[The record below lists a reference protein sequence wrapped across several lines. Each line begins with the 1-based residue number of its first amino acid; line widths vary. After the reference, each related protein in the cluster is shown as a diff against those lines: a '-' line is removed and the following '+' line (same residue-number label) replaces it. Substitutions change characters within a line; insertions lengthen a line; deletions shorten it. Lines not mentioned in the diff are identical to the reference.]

1 MKLWTKESVDK
12 QIEAFTIGDDAALD
26 MMMAQYD
33 VIGSLSHVQMLSEVG
48 LISKEDFRVLEK
60 ALKEIQSEIE
70 QGHFK
75 IEDGV
80 EDIHSQVEML
90 VTERYGDVGK
100 KIHTGRSRND
110 QVLVDIRLFLRAE
123 LQQVHK
129 QVVEV
134 AESLLT
140 KSEKHKADLMPGY
153 THMQVAMVSS
163 FGLWFGAYA
172 ESLADDLEMIC
183 AAHRVTNQNPLGSAA
198 GYGSSFPLNRSRT
211 TELLGFQD
219 VAYNAI
225 HAQMGRGK
233 TELVVSFGLASLAST
248 INKLASD
255 LCTYSGQNY
264 QFFKIDSKFTTGSS
278 IMPHKRNPDVLEL
291 MRAKCNQI
299 MNIPNEIMMLTS
311 NLPVG
316 YHRDFQLLKERL
328 FPGLQTVKQILS
340 ILISV
345 IETLEVAPDLLSDPI
360 YDNLYTTEAI
370 NALVV
375 KGVPFRDAYHRV
387 AESVKAGTFDRNVD
401 GIEYTHEGS
410 IGNLCTDQIRQKI
423 NQRKID

>member
-1 MKLWTKESVDK
+1 MKLWTKENVDA
-12 QIEAFTIGDDAALD
+12 QIEAFTIGDDTELD
-26 MMMAQYD
+26 MMMAKYD
-33 VIGSLSHVQMLSEVG
+33 VIGSKAHVQMLSEVE
-48 LISKEDFRVLEK
+48 LISNDENDTLQK
-60 ALKEIQSEIE
+60 ALDEILEEIST
-70 QGHFK
+70 GAFK

-90 VTERYGDVGK
+90 VTDRYGDVGK

-123 LQQVHK
+123 LKEVNDL
-129 QVVEV
+129 VVIL
-134 AESLLT
+134 ANSLLVRSEQH
-140 KSEKHKADLMPGY
+140 KSDLMPGY

-172 ESLADDLEMIC
+172 ESLADDLSLIKST
-183 AAHRVTNQNPLGSAA
+183 HDIVNQNPLGSAA
-198 GYGSSFPLNRSRT
+198 GYGSSFPLNRRRT
-211 TELLGFQD
+211 TELLGFSD

-233 TELVVSFGLASLAST
+233 SELQVSFALASLSST
-248 INKLASD
+248 LNKLASD
-255 LCTYSGQNY
+255 LCTYSGQNF

-291 MRAKCNQI
+291 IRAKCNQL
-299 MNIPNEIMMLTS
+299 MSIPTEIMMLTS
-311 NLPVG
+311 NLTVG

-328 FPGLQTVKQILS
+328 FPGLETMKQCLSLMVMVIDTV
-340 ILISV
+340 
-345 IETLEVAPDLLSDPI
+345 EVSKGLLDDPI

-375 KGVPFRDAYHRV
+375 GGTPFRDAYHEV
-387 AESVKAGTFDRNVD
+387 ASQVKSGSFDRNVA

-410 IGNLCTDQIRQKI
+410 LGNLCNEDIKAKI
-423 NQRKID
+423 QSRKL

>member
-1 MKLWTKESVDK
+1 MKLWTNDSVDK
-12 QIEAFTIGDDAALD
+12 QIESFTIGDDAALD
-26 MMMAQYD
+26 MMMAKYD
-33 VIGSLSHVQMLSEVG
+33 VIGSLAHVQMLSEVG
-48 LISKEDFRVLEK
+48 LISTHDLTVLQK
-60 ALKEIQSEIE
+60 ALKEIQEEIE
-70 QGHFK
+70 SGDFE
-75 IEDGV
+75 IANGV

-90 VTERYGDVGK
+90 VTQRYGDVGK
-100 KIHTGRSRND
+100 RIHTGRSRND
-110 QVLVDIRLFLRAE
+110 QVLVDIRLFLRSE
-123 LQQVHK
+123 LKEVAD
-129 QVVEV
+129 QVVV
-134 AESLLT
+134 LAESLLNM
-140 KSEKHKADLMPGY
+140 SEEHKADLMPGY

-172 ESLADDLEMIC
+172 ESLADDLEMIK
-183 AAHRVTNQNPLGSAA
+183 AAYKVTNQNPLGSAA

-211 TELLGFQD
+211 TELLGFGD

-255 LCTYSGQNY
+255 LCAYSGQNFG
-264 QFFKIDSKFTTGSS
+264 FFKIDGKFTTGSS

-291 MRAKCNQI
+291 MRAKCNQL
-299 MNIPNEIMMLTS
+299 MTMPTEIMMLTS
-311 NLPVG
+311 SLSVG

-328 FPGLQTVKQILS
+328 FPGLQTVKQILT
-340 ILISV
+340 ILTNV
-345 IETLEVAPDLLSDPI
+345 IDTIEVQKDLLADPI

-375 KGVPFRDAYHRV
+375 QGMPFRDAYHQV
-387 AESVKAGTFDRNVD
+387 ANLVKAGKFDRNVD

-410 IGNLCTDQIRQKI
+410 IGNLCTDQIRKKI
-423 NQRKID
+423 EDRQL

>member
-1 MKLWTKESVDK
+1 MKLWTNDAVDK
-12 QIEAFTIGDDAALD
+12 LIEAFTIGDDAALD
-26 MMMAQYD
+26 MMMAKYD
-33 VIGSLSHVQMLSEVG
+33 VIGSLAHVKMLSEVG
-48 LISKEDFRVLEK
+48 LISVGDLVILEQ
-60 ALKEIQSEIE
+60 ALKEILGEIE
-70 QGHFK
+70 AGDFE
-75 IEDGV
+75 IADGV

-90 VTERYGDVGK
+90 VTKRYGDVGK
-100 KIHTGRSRND
+100 RIHTGRSRND
-110 QVLVDIRLFLRAE
+110 QVLVDLRLFLRAE
-123 LQQVHK
+123 LKEVAD
-129 QVVEV
+129 QVVIL
-134 AESLLT
+134 AEALLN
-140 KSEKHKADLMPGY
+140 KSEEHKSDLMPGY

-172 ESLADDLEMIC
+172 ESLADDLEMLKS
-183 AAHRVTNQNPLGSAA
+183 AHKVTNQNPLGSAA
-198 GYGSSFPLNRSRT
+198 GYGSSFPLNRKRT
-211 TELLGFQD
+211 TELLEFDD

-255 LCTYSGQNY
+255 LCTYSGQNFG
-264 QFFKIDSKFTTGSS
+264 FFKIATKFTTGSS

-291 MRAKCNQI
+291 IRAKCNQLLS
-299 MNIPNEIMMLTS
+299 MPTEIMMLTS
-311 NLPVG
+311 SLPVG

-340 ILISV
+340 ILTNV
-345 IETLEVAPDLLSDPI
+345 IETVEIKKNLLADPI

-375 KGVPFRDAYHRV
+375 KGMPFRDAYNQI
-387 AESVKAGTFDRNVD
+387 SSDVKAGQFDRNVE

-410 IGNLCTDQIRQKI
+410 IGNLCTEEIR
-423 NQRKID
+423 RKVKERQL